1 VGLFHG
7 HEHDTPMIYR
17 QEGLDLLKPIATFK
31 GGFAVVHVTNQYMD
45 VVLAQAEGTD
55 GKVTF
60 LKAFSKR
67 FG

>member
-1 VGLFHG
+1 
-7 HEHDTPMIYR
+7 
-17 QEGLDLLKPIATFK
+17 LDLFKPIATFK